1 MPATSVPS
9 RRRAYPAAVVAAV
22 VVVASVLAGCSDGA
36 AGGPTALG
44 VSAGPA
50 ASVPPA
56 VATPAVRAAPTRS
69 RASAVLHRWDRGRAE
84 AFAAGDL
91 AALRRLYV
99 PGSAAG
105 TADARTLRAYLE
117 RGLRVEGMRMQ
128 LLAVEVLEERPGR
141 IRLRVTDR
149 LTGAVAVGPRG
160 RVRLPSDAASTR
172 VVELVRRDAGW
183 QVASVSAPGST

>member
-1 MPATSVPS
+1 MPASSVPS
-9 RRRAYPAAVVAAV
+9 LRLAAV
-22 VVVASVLAGCSDGA
+22 VVAAAVASVLAGGCSGGSVGRPA
-36 AGGPTALG
+36 AGPVGTAT
-44 VSAGPA
+44 APPA
-50 ASVPPA
+50 A
-56 VATPAVRAAPTRS
+56 ATTAVRAAPTPS
-69 RASAVLHRWDRGRAE
+69 RASAVLHRWDRARAE
-84 AFAAGDL
+84 AFASGDL

-99 PGSAAG
+99 PGSTAG

-141 IRLRVTDR
+141 IRLQVTDR

-183 QVASVSAPGST
+183 RVAAVSDRGLRPAGR